1 MPELKTFKL
10 EEKFSGIEDLY
21 NYLQKNVAT
30 IEKLTGIR
38 IQKPL
43 KERPYCITAKEK
55 RIASRGC
62 TEWREPR
69 RERCLT
75 RATKQITERQILFFA
90 SKSEF
95 PESLGELILLAGAF
109 NADVLFF
116 FVPKITP
123 AKLEPITWLH
133 KNFDDDTQI
142 ILGEAG
148 F

>member
-1 MPELKTFKL
+1 MSELKTFKL
-10 EEKFSGIEDLY
+10 GEKFNGVEDLY
-21 NYLQKNVAT
+21 NYLRKNVAT

-55 RIASRGC
+55 
-62 TEWREPR
+62 
-69 RERCLT
+69 
-75 RATKQITERQILFFA
+75 ITERQILLFA

-109 NADVLFF
+109 KADVLFF
-116 FVPKITP
+116 FIPKITP
-123 AKLEPITWLH
+123 AKLEPIIWLH

>member
-1 MPELKTFKL
+1 MSPQLK
-10 EEKFSGIEDLY
+10 
-21 NYLQKNVAT
+21 
-30 IEKLTGIR
+30 KLTGIR

-55 RIASRGC
+55 
-62 TEWREPR
+62 
-69 RERCLT
+69 
-75 RATKQITERQILFFA
+75 ITERQILLFA

-109 NADVLFF
+109 RADIVIF
-116 FVPKITP
+116 FVQKITP
-123 AKLEPITWLH
+123 TKLEPITWLH
-133 KNFDDDTQI
+133 QNLSDDTQI

>member
-1 MPELKTFKL
+1 MSELKTFKL
-10 EEKFSGIEDLY
+10 EQKFNEIEDLY
-21 NYLQKNVAT
+21 KYLQKNVTT

-43 KERPYCITAKEK
+43 KVRPYCLTAKEK
-55 RIASRGC
+55 
-62 TEWREPR
+62 
-69 RERCLT
+69 
-75 RATKQITERQILFFA
+75 ITERQILFFA

-109 NADVLFF
+109 KADVLIF

-142 ILGEAG
+142 ILGEVDYATIIDING
-148 F
+148 KKYNMPLDNITPTE

>member
-10 EEKFSGIEDLY
+10 EEKFSGVEDLY
-21 NYLQKNVAT
+21 NYLQKNVTT
-30 IEKLTGIR
+30 IEALTSIR

-55 RIASRGC
+55 
-62 TEWREPR
+62 
-69 RERCLT
+69 
-75 RATKQITERQILFFA
+75 ITERQILFFA

-95 PESLGELILLAGAF
+95 PESLGELILLAGAI

-123 AKLEPITWLH
+123 AKLEPINWLH
-133 KNFDDDTQI
+133 KNFDNDTQI
-142 ILGEAG
+142 IIGETDFQVCRNDSVSPQNG
-148 F
+148 